1 MSPQQLC
8 LGSSPKNMKTCNFW
22 MIPILSS
29 QILCLSRFL
38 PRCAWSISVDQ
49 ILAGA
54 MPTNLSVSAQR
65 HESSSHRKRGIVVQV
80 TSCSKSKSPASRLIP
95 FTKQAQLL
103 LMHFFDF
110 RFLEPYNIHVSL
122 CIGSASWY
130 HLSISMSF
138 TFSRR
143 TPCIPWNPTVKELDR
158 ALDPNRQ
165 ICYSIQFIGFICIL
179 TEDAEKKCQKK
190 TDSRMSSLFGV
201 HQVDRNKASGRVQT
215 WYQQEN
221 PWSFG
226 WKDVFL
232 ERKWLEELLCS
243 QLQLSF
249 WRCKKTLAKSSKRT
263 PPVLFPAWG
272 KGWADFFWLW
282 SLLFTVVHFFTTI
295 KASNFPVSFFY
306 YRGTLNGLKET
317 MTSLVMA
324 YHAESAST
332 EQLSGF
338 PKQHLDMIC
347 NVCINRCQHVYYIYI
362 ST

>member
-1 MSPQQLC
+1 
-8 LGSSPKNMKTCNFW
+8 

-29 QILCLSRFL
+29 QIL

-54 MPTNLSVSAQR
+54 MPTNLSVSG
-65 HESSSHRKRGIVVQV
+65 KIMKKI
-80 TSCSKSKSPASRLIP
+80 TSCSQGKSPASRLTP

-103 LMHFFDF
+103 LMHFFDLK
-110 RFLEPYNIHVSL
+110 FLEPYNIHVSL
-122 CIGSASWY
+122 CIGSVSWY

-138 TFSRR
+138 TFSLR
-143 TPCIPWNPTVKELDR
+143 TPCIPWNTTVKELDR

-179 TEDAEKKCQKK
+179 TEDAETSCQKK
-190 TDSRMSSLFGV
+190 PSRACRRCLGSTKLIETRLRGGFR
-201 HQVDRNKASGRVQT
+201 HDINKRIHGFSVAKMCFWKRKPCGR
-215 WYQQEN
+215 
-221 PWSFG
+221 
-226 WKDVFL
+226 
-232 ERKWLEELLCS
+232 LEELLCS
-243 QLQLSF
+243 QQSF
-249 WRCKKTLAKSSKRT
+249 WRCKKLRQDRPKGLH
-263 PPVLFPAWG
+263 LFSFLLG
-272 KGWADFFWLW
+272 ETDQLIFFHFEIFC
-282 SLLFTVVHFFTTI
+282 SLLCFLSTTI
-295 KASNFPVSFFY
+295 KATNFPVSVFY

-347 NVCINRCQHVYYIYI
+347 NVCINRCKHIYIYL

>member
-110 RFLEPYNIHVSL
+110 RFLEPHNIHVSL

-232 ERKWLEELLCS
+232 ERKWLDELLCS

-249 WRCKKTLAKSSKRT
+249 WRCKKNSGKIVQKDSTCSLSCLGKRMSWFFLTLKSFVHCCAFFSLQSRHQISRSPFFT
-263 PPVLFPAWG
+263 IAVLWTAW
-272 KGWADFFWLW
+272 KKPWLLW
-282 SLLFTVVHFFTTI
+282 SWHT
-295 KASNFPVSFFY
+295 
-306 YRGTLNGLKET
+306 TLNLP
-317 MTSLVMA
+317 A
-324 YHAESAST
+324 
-332 EQLSGF
+332 LSNWVGF
-338 PKQHLDMIC
+338 QSNTWIWF
-347 NVCINRCQHVYYIYI
+347 VTFV
-362 ST
+362 